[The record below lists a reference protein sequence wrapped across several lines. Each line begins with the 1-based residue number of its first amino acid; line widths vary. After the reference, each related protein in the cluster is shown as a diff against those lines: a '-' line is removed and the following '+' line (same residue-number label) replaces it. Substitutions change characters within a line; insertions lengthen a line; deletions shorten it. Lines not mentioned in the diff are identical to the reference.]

1 MVEGDQ
7 NVETTNLSDI
17 LVIAE
22 QFFQCLHQSKT
33 TIKNKNKNKN
43 KNKTFFQRS
52 LSVSCLGEIHVTPRE
67 QPCSVEKGLS
77 HEIPREYIK
86 PSKRVQLSTNRKGT
100 VVLH

>member
-1 MVEGDQ
+1 MVEGEQ

-33 TIKNKNKNKN
+33 TIKKKKH
-43 KNKTFFQRS
+43 FFQRS
-52 LSVSCLGEIHVTPRE
+52 LSVSCLGEIHATPRE
-67 QPCSVEKGLS
+67 QPHSVEKGLS

-86 PSKRVQLSTNRKGT
+86 PAKRVQLSTKRKRT
-100 VVLH
+100 ALLH